1 MSKPSEQELKTA
13 IQKAIDMKEH
23 GHDPD
28 FLAKALLNH
37 NYRLK
42 YLTEVLHIA
51 DRYMNHGMADHE
63 RALLLHAI
71 NKAKDAEQ
79 RTAGFE
85 REDFG
90 LE

>member
-1 MSKPSEQELKTA
+1 MSKPTDTELKRA
-13 IQKAIDMKEH
+13 LHKAIEMKER
-23 GHDPD
+23 GNDPD
-28 FLAKALLNH
+28 FIAKALLNH

-42 YLTEVLHIA
+42 HLTEVLKAA
-51 DRYMNHGMADHE
+51 DRFMNHGMADRE
-63 RALLLHAI
+63 RTALLHAI
-71 NKAKDAEQ
+71 IKANEAED